1 MHPLLTSLN
10 STQRVRNGL
19 LALACMALLSGCSIW
34 PKSWTLSP
42 DPAPA
47 QASTP
52 AETDA
57 SKTQVAPPQ
66 FVETAPQEARQEVV
80 VNPVVVPAQ
89 TETTPVAAMAPASPP
104 PAPTAAATA
113 PAKATK
119 GAKGAKGAKAI
130 KTAPSGGLEHA
141 FYINVGLFAVPT
153 NASNAS
159 QKLAEAQLPVFTQ
172 DLQTKKGKLTR
183 VRVGPFSNRALAET
197 AATKI
202 HAMQLDAIVFEH

>member
-10 STQRVRNGL
+10 STQRARNGL
-19 LALACMALLSGCSIW
+19 LALACVAMLSGCSIW
-34 PKSWTLSP
+34 PKSWTLSS
-42 DPAPA
+42 DPEPA
-47 QASTP
+47 QAGMA
-52 AETDA
+52 AEAD
-57 SKTQVAPPQ
+57 SKAQVAPPQ
-66 FVETAPQEARQEVV
+66 FVETAPKASQQEVV

-89 TETTPVAAMAPASPP
+89 TETTPMAAMAPESPP
-104 PAPTAAATA
+104 PMPA
-113 PAKATK
+113 PAAMPAKHTK
-119 GAKGAKGAKAI
+119 GEKAAKGAKAI
-130 KTAPSGGLEHA
+130 KTAPAGGLEHA

-159 QKLAEAQLPVFTQ
+159 QKLSDAQLPVFTEA
-172 DLQTKKGKLTR
+172 LQTKKGKLTR